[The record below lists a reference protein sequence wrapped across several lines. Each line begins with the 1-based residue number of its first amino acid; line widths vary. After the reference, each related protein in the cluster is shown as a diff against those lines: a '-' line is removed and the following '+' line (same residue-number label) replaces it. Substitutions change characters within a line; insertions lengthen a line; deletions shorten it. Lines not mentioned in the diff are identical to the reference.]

1 MPQSLSSKLRTLRR
15 SLKSKLKPTTVI
27 DSDHIKLIARHM
39 PMTATELC
47 NLIPASIVA
56 SCGDEILKVTV
67 SHARDQD
74 AFEDCVKEIGA
85 FVRGGLPGMDRL
97 NKVYT
102 QIIKHFHM
110 ETDVEEIIDAC
121 QLYMHQNRLRRKRD
135 TSDDS
140 NELFAF
146 SGSQPYL

>member
-1 MPQSLSSKLRTLRR
+1 M
-15 SLKSKLKPTTVI
+15 
-27 DSDHIKLIARHM
+27 
-39 PMTATELC
+39 
-47 NLIPASIVA
+47 A
-56 SCGDEILKVTV
+56 SCGDEILKVNAVHT
-67 SHARDQD
+67 RDQD

-110 ETDVEEIIDAC
+110 ETDVEEILDAC
-121 QLYMHQNRLRRKRD
+121 HLYMYQNRLRRKRD

-140 NELFAF
+140 NDLFAF
-146 SGSQPYL
+146 SGSQLYL